1 MASDRA
7 ESGCGRWRMRLAC
20 LRRRP
25 PPARILYPGVDFLTL
40 SYVNK
45 GSFTRAARPVAIF
58 YGRP

>member
-1 MASDRA
+1 MADASSVPA
-7 ESGCGRWRMRLAC
+7 AAT
-20 LRRRP
+20 